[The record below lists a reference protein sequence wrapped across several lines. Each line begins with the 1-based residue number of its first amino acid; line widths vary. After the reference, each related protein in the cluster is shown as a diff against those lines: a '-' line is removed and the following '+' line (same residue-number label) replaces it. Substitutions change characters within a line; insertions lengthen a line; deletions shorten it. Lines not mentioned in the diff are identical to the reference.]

1 MLLEEDNLIL
11 ATELTIQI
19 ATVKSFQAD
28 VSSVSTSSERRT
40 SHTLL
45 PCAIT
50 GQLLIAMNWL

>member
-11 ATELTIQI
+11 ETELTIQI

-40 SHTLL
+40 K
-45 PCAIT
+45 
-50 GQLLIAMNWL
+50 G